1 MNIDKREMNNIRKKN
16 LSEKRTILPFEIVSI
31 NSLLIVPRYHFYEK
45 ELSESSDERYLSI
58 ISILIQC
65 RSSVL
70 VDWYD

>member
-45 ELSESSDERYLSI
+45 ELSESSDERYLFHNLEEKNI
-58 ISILIQC
+58 
-65 RSSVL
+65 
-70 VDWYD
+70 YF